1 MSNRIAT
8 KTVPSPADSVPAPAA
23 EGRVL
28 RGRRRTAVALAA
40 AAGWVVLAAGI
51 VIFAGG
57 LFVTAAAGAVAL
69 LPRAVVF
76 LALAAQD
83 GAGWWSIA
91 GRAAGALGAA
101 LATPQVLWWLAG
113 LALIG
118 VAALA
123 GLHMMLRGEM
133 RGTDFEE
140 GHR

>member
-1 MSNRIAT
+1 LAL
-8 KTVPSPADSVPAPAA
+8 AA
-23 EGRVL
+23 GA
-28 RGRRRTAVALAA
+28 GWVALAA
-40 AAGWVVLAAGI
+40 GL

-57 LFVTAAAGAVAL
+57 LLITAAAGAVAL

-91 GRAAGALGAA
+91 GRAASAMGAA
-101 LATPQVLWWLAG
+101 LATPQVMWWLAG
-113 LALIG
+113 LAVIG

-123 GLHMMLRGEM
+123 GLHVMLRDEL

-140 GHR
+140 GER

>member
-1 MSNRIAT
+1 M
-8 KTVPSPADSVPAPAA
+8 TVRTSVDAAPDAPA
-23 EGRVL
+23 ERRVV
-28 RGRRRTAVALAA
+28 RGRRRTVLAVAAG
-40 AAGWVVLAAGI
+40 AGWIALAAGI

-91 GRAAGALGAA
+91 GRAASAMAAA
-101 LATPQVLWWLAG
+101 LATPQVMWWLAG
-113 LALIG
+113 LALLG

-123 GLHMMLRGEM
+123 GLHMMLRDEM
-133 RGTDFEE
+133 RGTGFEE
-140 GHR
+140 EER